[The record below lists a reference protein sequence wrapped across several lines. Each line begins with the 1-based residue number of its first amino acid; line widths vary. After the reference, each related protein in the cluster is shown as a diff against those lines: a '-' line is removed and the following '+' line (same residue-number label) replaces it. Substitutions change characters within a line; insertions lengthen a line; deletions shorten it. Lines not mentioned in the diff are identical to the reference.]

1 MSLIIIIKLIYW
13 NMKRIPIGYRF
24 LNSPNI
30 YDRLHTMLLGESTFL
45 SSIAS
50 LECTNDLAKRDK
62 EIKFS
67 APYFAL

>member
-1 MSLIIIIKLIYW
+1 MIKLIYW

-45 SSIAS
+45 SSMAP
-50 LECTNDLAKRDK
+50 LECTNVSSK
-62 EIKFS
+62 ERQRN
-67 APYFAL
+67 